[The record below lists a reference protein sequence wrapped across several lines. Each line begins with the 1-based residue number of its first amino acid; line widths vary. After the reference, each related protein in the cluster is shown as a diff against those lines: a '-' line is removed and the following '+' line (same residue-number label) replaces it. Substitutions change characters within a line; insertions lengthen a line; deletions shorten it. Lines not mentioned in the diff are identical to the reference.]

1 MEGLHPRGLITR
13 LKKAFQHKLHSG
25 ADNILFECTGFCF
38 FVFFGGGGAGA
49 YRLYQKFVPLISC
62 AVTFDQTFTFTP
74 NL

>member
-1 MEGLHPRGLITR
+1 MGLITR
-13 LKKAFQHKLHSG
+13 LKKAFQHKLHSS
-25 ADNILFECTGFCF
+25 ADNILFVCFF
-38 FVFFGGGGAGA
+38 FVFFGGGGA

>member
-1 MEGLHPRGLITR
+1 MGLITR
-13 LKKAFQHKLHSG
+13 LKKAFQHKLHSS

-38 FVFFGGGGAGA
+38 FWRGGGA

>member
-1 MEGLHPRGLITR
+1 MGLINGGLTSTGLIVR
-13 LKKAFQHKLHSG
+13 LKKVFQQKLYRC

-38 FVFFGGGGAGA
+38 FGGGK
-49 YRLYQKFVPLISC
+49 LTDYQKFVPLISC

>member
-38 FVFFGGGGAGA
+38 FGGGK
-49 YRLYQKFVPLISC
+49 LTDYQKFVPLISC

>member
-1 MEGLHPRGLITR
+1 MGLITR
-13 LKKAFQHKLHSG
+13 LKKAFQHKLHSS

-38 FVFFGGGGAGA
+38 FWRGGGGA